1 MKYSSTIDAHSLTAA
16 DELLD
21 KWSRL
26 RRRERVAAF
35 KALPQEQMD
44 EFFLALPATSQA
56 RLLLALPAGA
66 RRLFLRLLAPDD
78 AADLIQEV
86 PRSIQAELLALMD
99 EATRSEANALLA
111 YREDVA
117 GGLMSPRFARLRP
130 DASIEEAITYLRQQL
145 NNVETIYYAYA
156 LDEQQRLV
164 GVVSLKDLVAAA
176 PAKKVRDVMRT
187 EVHKVG
193 ENADQ
198 REVAHLFVQHGIQA
212 IPVVDAAGRMKG
224 IITADDFADAIRDE
238 ATSDIQKVGG
248 MEALDGPYLETGF
261 FAMLRK
267 RAGWL
272 VILFLGEMLTATA
285 MTHYEE
291 EIERAVVLALF
302 IPLLISSGGNS
313 GSQATTLVIRAM
325 ALGELR
331 LRDWWRVILVARC
344 WRGWPWVLLGS
355 IGFLRIV
362 IWQVIAHSYG
372 EHYLLVALTIA
383 FSLLGVVTFGTLA
396 GSMLPFILRRC
407 GLDPARRLGAICGHP
422 GGRNRA
428 DNLFQRSEMDT
439 HRRAFVIEFRV
450 GPCDGIDDVSE
461 KICMNPFVGVERHS
475 SLDRM

>member
-26 RRRERVAAF
+26 RHRERVEAF

-145 NNVETIYYAYA
+145 NNVETICYAYA
-156 LDEQQRLV
+156 LDEQERLV

-176 PAKKVRDVMRT
+176 PAKEVRDVMRT

-224 IITADDFADAIRDE
+224 IITADDIADAIREE

-291 EIERAVVLALF
+291 
-302 IPLLISSGGNS
+302 
-313 GSQATTLVIRAM
+313 
-325 ALGELR
+325 
-331 LRDWWRVILVARC
+331 
-344 WRGWPWVLLGS
+344 
-355 IGFLRIV
+355 
-362 IWQVIAHSYG
+362 
-372 EHYLLVALTIA
+372 
-383 FSLLGVVTFGTLA
+383 
-396 GSMLPFILRRC
+396 
-407 GLDPARRLGAICGHP
+407 
-422 GGRNRA
+422 
-428 DNLFQRSEMDT
+428 
-439 HRRAFVIEFRV
+439 
-450 GPCDGIDDVSE
+450 
-461 KICMNPFVGVERHS
+461 
-475 SLDRM
+475 

>member
-1 MKYSSTIDAHSLTAA
+1 MKDSSTIDAHSLTAA

-56 RLLLALPAGA
+56 KLLLALPAGE

-78 AADLIQEV
+78 AADLIQEA
-86 PRSIQAELLALMD
+86 PRSTQAELLALMD
-99 EATRSEANALLA
+99 EATRSETNALLA

-130 DASIEEAITYLRQQL
+130 DASIDEAITYLRQQL

-176 PAKKVRDVMRT
+176 PAKRVRDVMRT

-212 IPVVDAAGRMKG
+212 IPVVDASGRMKG
-224 IITADDFADAIRDE
+224 IITADDIADAIREE

-248 MEALDGPYLETGF
+248 TEALDGPYLETGF

-325 ALGELR
+325 ALGGVAAARLVEGDSSRGAGRHGSGSAARLDRVSADRDLAGDRAQLWRALPAGSSDNCFQPAWRGHVWYACRFDAAIHSEAVRPGPGQR
-331 LRDWWRVILVARC
+331 LR
-344 WRGWPWVLLGS
+344 P
-355 IGFLRIV
+355 
-362 IWQVIAHSYG
+362 
-372 EHYLLVALTIA
+372 
-383 FSLLGVVTFGTLA
+383 
-396 GSMLPFILRRC
+396 
-407 GLDPARRLGAICGHP
+407 ICGHP

-428 DNLFQRSEMDT
+428 DNLFQRGEMDT
-439 HRRAFVIEFRV
+439 DRRAFVIEFRV
-450 GPCDGIDDVSE
+450 GPCDGIDDVVW
-461 KICMNPFVGVERHS
+461 KHFV
-475 SLDRM
+475 